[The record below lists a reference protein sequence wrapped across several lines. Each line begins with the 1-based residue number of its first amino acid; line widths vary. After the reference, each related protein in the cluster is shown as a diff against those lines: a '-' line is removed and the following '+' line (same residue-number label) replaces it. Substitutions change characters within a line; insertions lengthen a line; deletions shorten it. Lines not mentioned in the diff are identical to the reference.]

1 MTAFNPSMIKPASKS
16 VEFAASTEQGRNA
29 KSILIDG
36 IAKQIKLFANPKE
49 DGRRWFVM
57 GQKEVALTLRVN
69 NKPIKLIGDETKV
82 VVPVQQ
88 FEAAMNHFKSEV
100 EKGNFNAQLEEAD
113 KGIATRREKLRN
125 TRVAKKAAE
134 PK

>member
-16 VEFAASTEQGRNA
+16 AEFATAEQGRTA

-36 IAKQIKLFANPKE
+36 IAKQIKLFSNPKE
-49 DGRRWFVM
+49 DGRRWFVL

-82 VVPVQQ
+82 VVPVEQ
-88 FEAAMNHFKSEV
+88 FEAAMNHFRAEV

-113 KGIATRREKLRN
+113 KGIATRREKLRS
-125 TRVAKKAAE
+125 TRAAKKTAT
-134 PK
+134 K